1 MINFR
6 IVLILILEMMSNNT
20 GNSVLALLVGAAIG
34 AGVGILFAPDK
45 GSKTREK
52 IKDGLDDAKDNLKHK
67 FEDVTHQLRKKFEG
81 SKHNLEE
88 TYEEMVSN
96 VSYKTEDLINFLE
109 TKLADLKEKNAK
121 LQKKEMVNHE
131 N

>member
-1 MINFR
+1 
-6 IVLILILEMMSNNT
+6 MSNNT
-20 GNSVLALLVGAAIG
+20 NSVLALLLGAAIG

-52 IKDGLDDAKDNLKHK
+52 IKDGFDDVKDNLKHK
-67 FEDVTHQLRKKFEG
+67 FDDVTHQLRDKFAG

-88 TYEEMVSN
+88 TYEDLVSN
-96 VSYKTEDLINFLE
+96 MSHKTEDVISFLE

-121 LQKKEMVNHE
+121 LQKKQIANHE